1 MSRNVWININSKIIL
16 TSTHLTELEDV
27 LARGVDSQGELNV
40 IKFLTTEQW
49 NSLFLSFLYEH
60 F

>member
-1 MSRNVWININSKIIL
+1 M
-16 TSTHLTELEDV
+16 EDV
-27 LARGVDSQGELNV
+27 LARGVESQGELNF